1 MGHESGGVSATVAA
15 AGSLSAMKLLL
26 LGQVLG
32 LPNVVRYG
40 HAM

>member
-1 MGHESGGVSATVAA
+1 MSELFSAETTVAA

-32 LPNVVRYG
+32 LM
-40 HAM
+40 AAK